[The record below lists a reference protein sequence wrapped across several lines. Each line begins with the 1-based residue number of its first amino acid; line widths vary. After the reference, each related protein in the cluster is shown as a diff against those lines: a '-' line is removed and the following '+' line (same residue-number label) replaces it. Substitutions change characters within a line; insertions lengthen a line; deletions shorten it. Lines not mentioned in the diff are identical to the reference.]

1 MLRRLLSVLEE
12 QMNKPFFLMFA
23 AIVLPAIT
31 GTTVLGQEAA
41 PRPTPASDAPAVSDQ
56 DLDLF
61 RKDVRSVKKQIVAL
75 NMDLTDNEA
84 VKFWPVYDKYTAELT
99 SLYDRK
105 YELLQRYAANYGTLT
120 SEQADN
126 YVTGRAE
133 VEEAIM
139 KLRMK
144 YYPLFRQVLSGTSAA
159 LFVQMD
165 WRLGLIMELQLV
177 SQTPLI
183 QP

>member
-1 MLRRLLSVLEE
+1 MT
-12 QMNKPFFLMFA
+12 KPFFLMLA
-23 AIVLPAIT
+23 VIVLPAIT

-41 PRPTPASDAPAVSDQ
+41 PRPTLAPDAPAVSDQ
-56 DLDLF
+56 DLNLF
-61 RKDVRSVKKQIVAL
+61 RKDVRSLKKQIIAL
-75 NMDLTDNEA
+75 NMSLTDDEA

-99 SLYDRK
+99 TLYDRK
-105 YELLQRYAANYGTLT
+105 YALLQSYAANYDTLT

-139 KLRMK
+139 KLRLK
-144 YYPLFRQVLSGTSAA
+144 YYPLFRQVLSGKSTA
-159 LFVQMD
+159 LFFQMD
-165 WRLGLIMELQLV
+165 WRLGLILELQFA

>member
-1 MLRRLLSVLEE
+1 
-12 QMNKPFFLMFA
+12 MNKTFFLMLVV
-23 AIVLPAIT
+23 IVLPAIT

-41 PRPTPASDAPAVSDQ
+41 LRPSLATDAPAVSDQ

-61 RKDVRSVKKQIVAL
+61 RKDVRSLKKQIVAL
-75 NMDLTDNEA
+75 NMNLTDDEA

-99 SLYDRK
+99 TLYDRK
-105 YELLQRYAANYGTLT
+105 YALLQSYAANYATLT

-133 VEEAIM
+133 VEEAVM
-139 KLRMK
+139 KLRLK
-144 YYPLFRQVLSGTSAA
+144 YYPLFRQVLSGKSTA
-159 LFVQMD
+159 LFFQMD
-165 WRLGLIMELQLV
+165 WRLGLILELQLA

>member
-1 MLRRLLSVLEE
+1 
-12 QMNKPFFLMFA
+12 MNKPFFPMLA
-23 AIVLPAIT
+23 VIVLPAIT

-41 PRPTPASDAPAVSDQ
+41 PRPTLVPDAPAVSDQ

-61 RKDVRSVKKQIVAL
+61 RKDVRSLKKQIVAV
-75 NMDLTDNEA
+75 NMDLTDDEA
-84 VKFWPVYDKYTAELT
+84 VKFWPVYDKYAVELT
-99 SLYDRK
+99 TLYDRK
-105 YELLQRYAANYGTLT
+105 YALLQSYAANYDTLT

-139 KLRMK
+139 KLR
-144 YYPLFRQVLSGTSAA
+144 QVLSGKSTA
-159 LFVQMD
+159 LFFQMD
-165 WRLGLIMELQLV
+165 WRLGLILELQLA

>member
-1 MLRRLLSVLEE
+1 
-12 QMNKPFFLMFA
+12 MNKPFFLMLA
-23 AIVLPAIT
+23 VIVLPAIT

-41 PRPTPASDAPAVSDQ
+41 PRPTLAPDAPAVSNQ

-61 RKDVRSVKKQIVAL
+61 RKDVRSLKKQIVAR
-75 NMDLTDNEA
+75 NMDLTDDEA
-84 VKFWPVYDKYTAELT
+84 VKFWPVYNKYTAELT
-99 SLYDRK
+99 TLYDRK
-105 YELLQRYAANYGTLT
+105 YALLQSYAANYGTLT

-133 VEEAIM
+133 VEEAVM
-139 KLRMK
+139 KLRLK
-144 YYPLFRQVLSGTSAA
+144 YYPLFRQVLSGKSTA
-159 LFVQMD
+159 LFFQMD
-165 WRLGLIMELQLV
+165 WRLGLILELQLA

>member
-1 MLRRLLSVLEE
+1 
-12 QMNKPFFLMFA
+12 MNKPFFPMLA
-23 AIVLPAIT
+23 VIVLPAIT

-41 PRPTPASDAPAVSDQ
+41 PRPTLVPDAPAVSDQ

-61 RKDVRSVKKQIVAL
+61 RKDVRSLKKQIVAV
-75 NMDLTDNEA
+75 NMDLTDDEA
-84 VKFWPVYDKYTAELT
+84 VKFWPVYDKYAVELT
-99 SLYDRK
+99 TLYDRK
-105 YELLQRYAANYGTLT
+105 YALLQSYAANYDTLT

-139 KLRMK
+139 KLRLK
-144 YYPLFRQVLSGTSAA
+144 YYPLFRQVLSGKSTA
-159 LFVQMD
+159 LFFQMD
-165 WRLGLIMELQLV
+165 WRLGLILELQLA